1 MYNPRN
7 QLSSPTTLGIDE
19 RWERV
24 LCYALG
30 WVTGLIFLLIEQRN
44 ATVRQHAKQS
54 ILVFGG
60 LSILGW
66 LASVFGSLLGNVW
79 VIGPLFGAGFGLI
92 GALIG
97 IVGFA
102 LWILLMIFAYMSPA
116 TFIGSG
122 RTRYL

>member
-24 LCYALG
+24 LTYALG
-30 WVTGLIFLLIEQRN
+30 WVTGLIFLLVEQRN
-44 ATVRQHAKQS
+44 ATVREHAKQS
-54 ILVFGG
+54 IIVFGG
-60 LSILGW
+60 LSIIGW
-66 LASVFGSLLGNVW
+66 VAGVFGGLLGNLPL
-79 VIGPLFGAGFGLI
+79 IGFLFGAGFGLI
-92 GALIG
+92 GALVG

-122 RTRYL
+122 RTRYM

>member
-24 LCYALG
+24 LTYALG

-44 ATVRQHAKQS
+44 ATVREHAKQS
-54 ILVFGG
+54 IIVFGG
-60 LSILGW
+60 LSIIGW
-66 LASVFGSLLGNVW
+66 LAGAFGGLLGNLPL
-79 VIGPLFGAGFGLI
+79 IGWLFGAGFGLI
-92 GALIG
+92 GVLVG